1 MQSASNPLLEVKDL
15 HRAFGGL
22 KVHTGLNFTVEHGAI
37 FAVIGPNGAGKTT
50 LFQMISG
57 LLPPDAGDIR
67 FDGNSLVGV
76 PPHLIA
82 QRGIGRTFQTPHLFA
97 DVSCLENVMVGL
109 HSRLS
114 AGFFANGFTFPRS
127 RREESWARDEAM
139 EFLNF
144 TGLGGDAALP
154 AGSLPF
160 GKQRLLE
167 FARALSGKPRLIM
180 LDEPAAGL
188 NDAEVE
194 ELMRLIFEVRQNG
207 CTVLLIEHDMD
218 LVMEASDHVVVIY
231 DGKCIANGTPAE
243 VQTNPAVIE
252 AYLGTS
258 STAIAAGV
266 EAA

>member
-1 MQSASNPLLEVKDL
+1 MTALLEVENL

-22 KVHTGLNFTVEHGAI
+22 KVHTGLNFSVREGSI

-67 FDGNSLVGV
+67 FDGRSLVGM
-76 PPHLIA
+76 PPHKIA
-82 QRGIGRTFQTPHLFA
+82 QAGLGRTFQTPHLFA

-109 HSRLS
+109 HARMK
-114 AGFFANGFTFPRS
+114 AGFFANGFTLPWS
-127 RREESWARDEAM
+127 RTEESWARDEAM
-139 EFLNF
+139 TYLEF
-144 TGLGGDAALP
+144 TGLGADAAIA

-167 FARALSGKPRLIM
+167 FARALAGKPRLVM

-188 NDAEVE
+188 NDAEVD
-194 ELMRLIFEVRQNG
+194 ELMRLIFEVRKGG
-207 CTVLLIEHDMD
+207 CTVLLIEHHMD
-218 LVMEASDHVVVIY
+218 LVMEVSDHVVVIY
-231 DGKCIANGTPAE
+231 DGQCIANGTPSE
-243 VQTNPAVIE
+243 VQANPAVIE

-258 STAIAAGV
+258 SK